1 MTTETDVA
9 ATAAR
14 KARSSTLPARARVG
28 RAEPILLAG
37 AAGVVC
43 LLVVPMPTWAIDA
56 LLAAQLGGSV
66 VMLLAVLGAA
76 TPLRLSVFPTVL
88 VLATLVRLGLNVSTT
103 RLVLTDANAGAVV
116 AAFGDVVVAGNLLV
130 GAVIFGVITIVMYLV
145 IARGAE
151 RVAQV
156 AARFALDALPG
167 HQLAIDADLR
177 ADRIDAESAR
187 LRRARLVAESNLY
200 GAMDGAMK
208 FVRGDAIAG
217 LCIVAVNGLGGLAV
231 GVVQRGMP
239 AEEALSVFTVLTIGD
254 GLASQVPAL
263 LSTAAAALLVTR
275 VATGAD
281 ETPGRAITTQMLA
294 DGRGAM
300 AAGGL
305 LALLGLVPGLP
316 LLPLVAV
323 GAFLVAVGVS
333 AAGAAAPPV
342 RPPATPPLTLH
353 HHPGLERDLG
363 AGALADR
370 IAEVRRRLWADLGV
384 RLPEV
389 RLVADPA
396 LPAGGFV
403 AGAHGRPLG
412 RGRVVAGHVF
422 VRGRPDP
429 AGVDP
434 LTGGP
439 GAWLPHPTGD
449 AESLTPTDY
458 LEAHLATSWLRD
470 PRALVPLRA
479 VAEAL
484 AEAERSDPAL
494 VRAVV
499 PARASVA
506 QLATLLRALVAEGV
520 RIRDLGV
527 VLEALAEQP
536 VGTAAPDQLAG
547 ARRALPVAAPEDG
560 ILRAIALDAAT
571 TRALGGKP
579 NLELEEALVDGARI
593 ALERAPDAAL
603 VVPPEI
609 RSAVR
614 SAVGR
619 ALPGLPVLAQ
629 DEIPSGCTIRMIAM
643 LSA

>member
-1 MTTETDVA
+1 MTEMDEA
-9 ATAAR
+9 APTAR
-14 KARSSTLPARARVG
+14 TPQRFTHLPGLRARRG
-28 RAEPILLAG
+28 EPFLLAG
-37 AAGVVC
+37 AAGLVC
-43 LLVVPMPTWAIDA
+43 LLVVPMPTWAVDA

-66 VMLLAVLGAA
+66 VMLLAVLGASN
-76 TPLRLSVFPTVL
+76 PLTLSVFPTVL

-103 RLVLTDANAGAVV
+103 RLVLTDADAGAVV

-187 LRRARLVAESNLY
+187 LRRARLVAESNLH

-275 VATGAD
+275 VATGAE
-281 ETPGRAITTQMLA
+281 ETPGRAITTQMVA

-305 LALLGLVPGLP
+305 LAVLGLVPGLP

-323 GAFLVAVGVS
+323 GAVLVAVGVM
-333 AAGAAAPPV
+333 AAGASATPV

-353 HHPGLERDLG
+353 HHPDLELDLDDG
-363 AGALADR
+363 SLAGR

-389 RLVADPA
+389 RLHPDAA
-396 LPAGGFV
+396 LPAGAFV
-403 AGAHGRPLG
+403 VGAHGRPLG
-412 RGRVVAGHVF
+412 RGQVIAGHGF

-429 AGVDP
+429 TGVDP

-439 GAWLPHPTGD
+439 GAWVPHPSAD
-449 AESLTPTDY
+449 AEALSPADY
-458 LEAHLATSWLRD
+458 VEAHLATSWLQDARS
-470 PRALVPLRA
+470 LVPLRA
-479 VAEAL
+479 VADAL
-484 AEAERSDPAL
+484 AETERSDPAL

-506 QLATLLRALVAEGV
+506 ELATLLRALVAEGV
-520 RIRDLGV
+520 RIRDLAV

-536 VGTAAPDQLAG
+536 ADTSAADQLAA
-547 ARRALPVAAPEDG
+547 ARRALPVAVPHDG
-560 ILRAIALDAAT
+560 ILHAIALDAGT
-571 TRALGGKP
+571 TRALGGP
-579 NLELEEALVDGARI
+579 PSLELEEALVDGART

-609 RSAVR
+609 RTAVR
-614 SAVGR
+614 AAVGR
-619 ALPGLPVLAQ
+619 ALPGLPVLAV
-629 DEIPSGCTIRMIAM
+629 DEIPSGCAVRTVAM